1 MKSERRLL
9 LLAVLVAALWLI
21 AAGRVDLGVAVVAP
35 PPPPPPGVIVGPVG
49 LPPAP
54 GYVWVPGYWDWV
66 GGRWVWIE
74 GRWILPPRP
83 HAVWVDPRIE
93 FRWHRGHWR

>member
-1 MKSERRLL
+1 MKFKKLLITSLL
-9 LLAVLVAALWLI
+9 LGVVILTLAAAH
-21 AAGRVDLGVAVVAP
+21 VDLGIAVGSP
-35 PPPPPPGVIVGPVG
+35 PPPPPTAVVTPVGPA
-49 LPPAP
+49 PQP

-66 GGRWVWIE
+66 GGRWVWVE

-83 HAVWVDPRIE
+83 HAVWVTPVLD